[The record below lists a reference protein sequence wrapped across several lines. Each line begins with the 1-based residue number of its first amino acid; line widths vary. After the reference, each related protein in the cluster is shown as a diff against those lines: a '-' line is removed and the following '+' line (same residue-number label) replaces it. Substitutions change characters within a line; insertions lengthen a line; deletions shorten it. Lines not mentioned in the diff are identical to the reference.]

1 MAYFII
7 SKLYKNRN
15 NKKKRLNNMFNLF
28 FLSGRQDSNLRP
40 PVPKT
45 GALPDCATPRCNNQE
60 LYFSIEEV
68 TFLICGCKG
77 STFSRTYQTFM

>member
-1 MAYFII
+1 MNDYEM
-7 SKLYKNRN
+7 SKLI
-15 NKKKRLNNMFNLF
+15 KKI
-28 FLSGRQDSNLRP
+28 
-40 PVPKT
+40 
-45 GALPDCATPRCNNQE
+45 